1 MKTTSQPTDYIL
13 IKAQANSDWD
23 ECHFALIHCSQEWK
37 EQTQQRLK
45 TVQFIESEIG
55 FVSLNYCDTAVDFYR
70 TDEDDLP
77 EIETILG
84 EKNWSFVELDE
95 NEQETFLVPENRLDT
110 FRISLYRYGTAMF
123 SAYGKHSGE
132 EFWTAE
138 FSVSAIL
145 NHHQQ
150 AIKIIQLV

>member
-1 MKTTSQPTDYIL
+1 MKITSQQTDYIL
-13 IKAQANSDWD
+13 IKAQTNSEWD
-23 ECHFALIHCSQEWK
+23 ECHFAIIHCSQEWK

-45 TVQFIESEIG
+45 TAQFIESEIG
-55 FVSLNYCDTAVDFYR
+55 FVSLNYCDTAVDFYHA
-70 TDEDDLP
+70 DEKTQT
-77 EIETILG
+77 EINQILG
-84 EKNWSFVELDE
+84 EKDWVFVELDE

-132 EFWTAE
+132 EFWTSE
-138 FSVSAIL
+138 FSVSSIL

-150 AIKIIQLV
+150 TIKIIQLV